1 MLRIQRT
8 LKRKTNNYAELA
20 LLLQLRQKVFK
31 KVIFG
36 LSHIEL
42 QLCLKKEYFQDI
54 LDVTQQ
60 LNRTALE
67 KRFSVR
73 CKVTKIL
80 YVSIS
85 C

>member
-8 LKRKTNNYAELA
+8 SKRNTNNDAELA

-31 KVIFG
+31 KMIFG

-54 LDVTQQ
+54 LDVKQQ
-60 LNRTALE
+60 VNRTTLE
-67 KRFSVR
+67 KLFLG
-73 CKVTKIL
+73 KM
-80 YVSIS
+80 
-85 C
+85 